1 MEPIEINIEINK
13 PQMYRVNYTDKAG
26 TKYSIKIPGSSII
39 NAIEDQLISYQDKS
53 GFITLPNTKDLP

>member
-1 MEPIEINIEINK
+1 
-13 PQMYRVNYTDKAG
+13 MYKVNYTDKAG

-53 GFITLPNTKDLP
+53 GFITLPNVKDLP